1 LYKGDVELNQPEST
15 QRNDIKAWLSLILGC
30 VSILCV
36 VFAPLVLTT
45 GMVGLI
51 LGVLSRKGP
60 NRRIAI
66 AGIVTTVLAIVLSI
80 LLGLYLIVN
89 KSPVNPVKSDTV
101 TLQGKSDTVHS
112 IQPQMFT
119 EGDINGYGTS

>member
-1 LYKGDVELNQPEST
+1 LYEGDVELNQIEST

-36 VFAPLVLTT
+36 VFAPIVLTT
-45 GMVGLI
+45 GIVGLI

-66 AGIVTTVLAIVLSI
+66 AGIVTSVLAIVLSI
-80 LLGLYLIVN
+80 LLGLFLIVN
-89 KSPVNPVKSDTV
+89 SSSVNPVKSDTV
-101 TLQGKSDTVHS
+101 TVHA
-112 IQPQMFT
+112 IQP
-119 EGDINGYGTS
+119 